1 MRKPFDLDDDSDA
14 TTTSWPAVGELAEHT
29 TTEADSTSGINDA
42 LIDAQELSGDTAA
55 LVDSYDDV
63 APENSSPAPV
73 VAPLPT
79 GLHERPVTPTL
90 KNRYAGH
97 AAVNDQ
103 VREDWMKVIEQDP
116 FSYEALLYRPTVP
129 VPTEPDEDGIDT
141 PLFTEINN
149 NQTELDYLDPVVVTV
164 LDCPDQRE
172 QFQAVDQDGD
182 QDGLTDD
189 FLIIRAA
196 TRGISIG
203 SIFEW
208 NEEGMDG
215 NPVRRWWYVLR
226 IYTLGTASV
235 GSLYYLIPARNIEGS
250 AEGVRNA

>member
-1 MRKPFDLDDDSDA
+1 MRKPFDLDDEPD
-14 TTTSWPAVGELAEHT
+14 TTSTSWPTVGELAQEAQ
-29 TTEADSTSGINDA
+29 TERNPSPGIAAA
-42 LIDAQELSGDTAA
+42 LIDAQELSADTVE
-55 LVDSYDDV
+55 LVEAEPDT
-63 APENSSPAPV
+63 SSPSPV

-79 GLHERPVTPTL
+79 GLKERPVTATL

-97 AAVNDQ
+97 AAVNSQ

-116 FSYEALLYRPTVP
+116 FAYEALLYRPTIP
-129 VPTEPDEDGIDT
+129 VATEPDEDGIET
-141 PLFTEINN
+141 PQFTEINN
-149 NQTELDYLDPVVVTV
+149 NQVELDYLDPVVVTV

-182 QDGLTDD
+182 QDGLADD

-226 IYTLGTASV
+226 IFTLGTASV

-250 AEGVRNA
+250 AEVVQNA